1 MGRMPYNAARAT
13 PLCLASATASLQLQL
28 VTSQRASRGAGQRAS
43 QRAPRCARHAP
54 PPRPKRP
61 GHRGRGSCAISS
73 PTSGSRRSLQG
84 AAGQDAAGAARGR
97 SPPVPLPGGD
107 PGTCPG
113 GLQPA
118 ARCCRLQAAAW
129 MESMHGIHA
138 WNPCMDGAWM
148 HGCSIRVLARRAPA
162 GPAALAAR
170 TEKRRDG
177 SPPQPRRLRL
187 RSNAGNRVCKVSERR
202 RWKPVLNNH
211 YDTKENTKKSSNTLK
226 PIWALHEQLFHLLQ
240 SRHAIV
246 LLSPRTPG
254 PGPTNPLQNPVERP
268 VVVERL
274 FGPLGIARRDQ
285 E

>member
-1 MGRMPYNAARAT
+1 MQASVRRGALAT
-13 PLCLASATASLQLQL
+13 PLLPAPKGP
-28 VTSQRASRGAGQRAS
+28 VTGAGDLAQSPLPRAAAAGRCRE
-43 QRAPRCARHAP
+43 QQGRTQQEQQGVAPPRCPCPAETRAP
-54 PPRPKRP
+54 
-61 GHRGRGSCAISS
+61 
-73 PTSGSRRSLQG
+73 
-84 AAGQDAAGAARGR
+84 ARGGC
-97 SPPVPLPGGD
+97 SLD
-107 PGTCPG
+107 
-113 GLQPA
+113 
-118 ARCCRLQAAAW
+118 
-129 MESMHGIHA
+129 GIHA